1 MYLKAYMRFK
11 GMFGVYLVHPSVM
24 QVHVCN
30 ILSRFNHD
38 CMREALVNSSTR
50 DKREE
55 VSGLIPILAAC
66 TYTVDDTKPPIPAGI
81 YCKNDS
87 KMTLDSEK
95 DIDILQVRYRD
106 TRECTGNETMHQNV

>member
-1 MYLKAYMRFK
+1 
-11 GMFGVYLVHPSVM
+11 
-24 QVHVCN
+24 
-30 ILSRFNHD
+30 
-38 CMREALVNSSTR
+38 MREALVNSSTR
-50 DKREE
+50 DKRE
-55 VSGLIPILAAC
+55 VRGLIPILAAC

-81 YCKNDS
+81 YCKNDY